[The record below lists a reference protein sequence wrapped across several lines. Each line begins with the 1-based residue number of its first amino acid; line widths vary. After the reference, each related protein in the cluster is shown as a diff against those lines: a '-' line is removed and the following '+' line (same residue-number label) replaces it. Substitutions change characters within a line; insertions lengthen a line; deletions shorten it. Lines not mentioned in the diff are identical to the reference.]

1 MDYIPENYWLPSLY
15 KKMREYIKAL
25 IDEGIEENGRKQ
37 TQ

>member
-1 MDYIPENYWLPSLY
+1 LY